1 MATIDEWKDLTLESI
16 KTIGEKIGSTL
27 PKITGVVLVLLL
39 GWLLTKL
46 VLIVLKKL
54 LIILKVDRFG
64 EKVNNLEMM
73 GGRKL
78 PIKFSQVLLGFAKW
92 SIYLMLFIVASDI
105 MEWKIISNEIGNLLR
120 YLPKLFSG
128 IILFIVGM
136 YIANIVRR
144 AISTLFS
151 TLNLNGSRL
160 IGMAIFYLIAIFF
173 TISALNQAGVDTTII
188 TNNITMILG
197 AFLLALAIGFG
208 FGSKEVIASLLLTFY
223 ARKKYRVGDII
234 EIDGLEGKIESLD
247 NMGVTLAIK
256 NERIIFPIKEVTE
269 KRIIVKKRFVS

>member
-1 MATIDEWKDLTLESI
+1 
-16 KTIGEKIGSTL
+16 
-27 PKITGVVLVLLL
+27 
-39 GWLLTKL
+39 
-46 VLIVLKKL
+46 
-54 LIILKVDRFG
+54 
-64 EKVNNLEMM
+64 
-73 GGRKL
+73 
-78 PIKFSQVLLGFAKW
+78 
-92 SIYLMLFIVASDI
+92 

-173 TISALNQAGVDTTII
+173 TISALNQAGIDTTII

-197 AFLLALAIGFG
+197 AFLFALAIGFG
-208 FGSKEVIASLLLTFY
+208 FGSKEVIARLLLTFY